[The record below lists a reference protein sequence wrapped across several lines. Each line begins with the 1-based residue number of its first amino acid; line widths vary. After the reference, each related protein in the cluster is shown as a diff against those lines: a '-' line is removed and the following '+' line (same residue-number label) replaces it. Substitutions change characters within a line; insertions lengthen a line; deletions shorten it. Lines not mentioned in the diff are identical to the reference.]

1 MENKIDVGYEVGKW
15 YLVEI
20 DYGVFVPGK
29 FIGVQPCS
37 KEANF
42 GHNFPHPGEAIF
54 ENTKTGGFEKCGY
67 SGICWDEIK
76 KRFTDCKPVY
86 RLVTEN
92 ELWAVRAIEE
102 FQKMIAGRKNSFKIE
117 LPNGCVFQGKIGHL
131 NKKDDLPGTYFAKII
146 NKKTSEKK
154 EGIFS
159 YKKESV
165 SVKQLI
171 SNKFPGWEIIELKLV
186 KKTLLP
192 ELKK

>member
-1 MENKIDVGYEVGKW
+1 MENKIDVGYETGRW

-29 FIGVQPCS
+29 FTGVQPCPE
-37 KEANF
+37 KADF
-42 GHNFPHPGEAIF
+42 YHDFPHPGEAIF
-54 ENTKTGGFEKCGY
+54 ENTKTGGFGRCGY
-67 SGICWDEIK
+67 SGICWDENK
-76 KRFTDCKPVY
+76 KRYTDCRPAY

-102 FQKMIAGRKNSFKIE
+102 FQKMIAGRKNSFEIG
-117 LPNGCVFQGKIGHL
+117 LPNGCVFHGKIGSI
-131 NKKDDLPGTYFAKII
+131 KKKDLPGTYFAKII
-146 NKKTSEKK
+146 NQKTGEKK

-159 YKKESV
+159 YEREAV

-171 SNKFPGWEIIELKLV
+171 FNKFPGWKTVELKLV

-192 ELKK
+192 GLKN